1 MQNERVKRARL
12 DKLSRQVPP
21 WVAGIL
27 VCLLLTAFRGPDASA
42 QTSAPS
48 TNSPP
53 NGALISFELIRGHI
67 VVTGI
72 SRTITISCGAFGAL
86 GITFS
91 AKRAG
96 TSTVYPSA
104 DVIDTW
110 VYREGLGGAMYSL
123 GVAVSMLKA
132 LIGFFLIITSYKL
145 ASRFA
150 GYRIF

>member
-1 MQNERVKRARL
+1 MRPEMHRRAQCNSKPGNKAFESKSIMQNERVKRARL

-67 VVTGI
+67 VVT
-72 SRTITISCGAFGAL
+72 A
-86 GITFS
+86 
-91 AKRAG
+91 RAN
-96 TSTVYPSA
+96 
-104 DVIDTW
+104 D
-110 VYREGLGGAMYSL
+110 
-123 GVAVSMLKA
+123 
-132 LIGFFLIITSYKL
+132 
-145 ASRFA
+145 
-150 GYRIF
+150 